1 MMFHEKEQLVIKS
14 SMLVAC
20 AFSSQDQLWYCD
32 LQEKHLVIQMYESEK
47 SLRCIR
53 LFVTPWTIQ
62 SMEFSRPEYW
72 SGAAFPFSRGSSQP
86 RDQTQVSHC
95 RSQHPGLF
103 PVSAPSVS
111 AVTLSACLWASRLL
125 IFLYPHLHHQEPRGQ
140 LPLSPVVNGV
150 SLGKMPGQPSLPDCS
165 ESC

>member
-1 MMFHEKEQLVIKS
+1 MGCHCLLRYECVCMCKFSVIYNCAYNPGIEPRSPALQADSLLAEPPGKPTPFTLNYLSASGTCAPMLSCPLYFRPS
-14 SMLVAC
+14 SA
-20 AFSSQDQLWYCD
+20 SD
-32 LQEKHLVIQMYESEK
+32 
-47 SLRCIR
+47 
-53 LFVTPWTIQ
+53 
-62 SMEFSRPEYW
+62 
-72 SGAAFPFSRGSSQP
+72 
-86 RDQTQVSHC
+86 
-95 RSQHPGLF
+95 SQHPGLF